1 MERVST
7 IRSAQLDDLEELAA
21 LEASNRPNPWT
32 KGILRDELTQDN
44 RIYVVAEDEAVIGFA
59 GVMVVGE
66 EAHVTNLLVDPPL
79 RRGGVG
85 RRLMVEV
92 LNSAIARGARHVTL
106 EVRTKNEAAR
116 ALYASLGLAPVGI
129 RKGYYP
135 DDDAMILWAHD
146 IDGPEYRGRYL

>member
-1 MERVST
+1 MEGVST
-7 IRSAQLDDLEELAA
+7 IRPAGLDDLEALAA
-21 LEASNRPNPWT
+21 LEASNRSNPWSR
-32 KGILRDELTQDN
+32 GVFRDELTQDN
-44 RIYVVAEDEAVIGFA
+44 RIYVVAVEESVIGFA

-66 EAHVTNLLVDPPL
+66 EAHVTDLLVDPAS
-79 RRGGVG
+79 RGKGVG

-92 LNSAIARGARHVTL
+92 FVAAIGVGARHVTL

-146 IDGPEYRGRYL
+146 IDGPEYRERYL